1 MYSVRPYHRDAAVE
15 YARKWAYKRN
25 PVNYDFSNLGGDCT
39 NFISQC
45 LYAGAGQMNYI
56 STFGWYYLSPRNRA
70 PAWSGVPFL
79 YRFLISNKGV
89 GPFARE
95 TGLENLELGDIIQL
109 GNNQGEFYHS
119 LLVTGFSD
127 HGVLVSTHTHDA
139 LDRPLNSYSYQNI
152 RFLHIEGVRTQA

>member
-1 MYSVRPYHRDAAVE
+1 MYSVRPYHRHAAVE

-25 PVNYDFSNLGGDCT
+25 PVYYDFSNLGGDCT

-45 LYAGAGQMNYI
+45 LYAGAGQMNYT

-95 TGLENLELGDIIQL
+95 AGLENLELGDIIQL
-109 GNNQGEFYHS
+109 GNHQGEFYHS

-127 HGVLVSTHTHDA
+127 HGVLVSTHTYDA